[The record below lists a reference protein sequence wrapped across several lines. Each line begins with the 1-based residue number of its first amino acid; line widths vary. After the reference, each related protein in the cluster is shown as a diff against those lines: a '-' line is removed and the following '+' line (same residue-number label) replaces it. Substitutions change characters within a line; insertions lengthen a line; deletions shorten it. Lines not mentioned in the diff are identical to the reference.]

1 MIHLGLNMA
10 ASVRPET
17 RPLRRSQAS
26 CRHGSA
32 SKANAPEATSGLVIV
47 VVVVVVVVALL
58 TIQHVV
64 IGRGT
69 RRSMGFHSL
78 SG

>member
-47 VVVVVVVVALL
+47 VVVVVVVALL

>member
-1 MIHLGLNMA
+1 MA

-47 VVVVVVVVALL
+47 GVVVVVVALL

>member
-47 VVVVVVVVALL
+47 VVVVVALL

>member
-32 SKANAPEATSGLVIV
+32 SKANAPEATSGLVIG
-47 VVVVVVVVALL
+47 VVVVVVALL

>member
-47 VVVVVVVVALL
+47 VVVVVVALL